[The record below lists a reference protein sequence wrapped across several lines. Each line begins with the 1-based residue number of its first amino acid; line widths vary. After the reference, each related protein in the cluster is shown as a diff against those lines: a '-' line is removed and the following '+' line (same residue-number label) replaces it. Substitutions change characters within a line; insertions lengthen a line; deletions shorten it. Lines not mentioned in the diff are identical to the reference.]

1 MRGAGRVGGRSF
13 KPPVLQRA
21 NEPFDPF
28 ELGLSPFVG
37 DLPVAPQLQPLNDE
51 WSVSDFDDPTDPRDC
66 SKYPASP
73 YCEGDTIRLGKPL
86 GYDAE
91 IRSNG
96 CTTCVYI
103 YPVVAW
109 LKLTPTIIC
118 RRDPNCD
125 KEPQTPNLAP
135 FTSLKPPRLNE
146 NVQPDRYKSPEC
158 AARESAINAQVNI
171 FNDRAARDEEN
182 FYYNISRS
190 NPENIRDVQ
199 DFSITRI
206 QANGDAEIS
215 FGKQGLTYQG
225 VVFEKGGLKVDLESG
240 QIVFDPELEVDIS
253 VGVPASIGFTFKR
266 WIPAPCPQM
275 PIRPTIQPPPP
286 LPPPFGRGGGDRK
299 KRGNNKMCCN
309 DCRDSKDNTDALL
322 KELREIRKVLG
333 TGKLETALNAAV
345 GIGDGSITALIN
357 RIARRLG
364 TESYPIEVPE
374 SLIQGFGDKI
384 LKIQNNAEYLA
395 WLTYQIDG
403 LVGQFPIEIQVKDI
417 DPLTAGDQ
425 TKKIQL
431 PNIAEAI
438 AEMYGLS
445 LKSTVNQ
452 EIELNMLLRLAAEVI
467 ATKNGMVVTQDYA
480 RANANFLG
488 YKANYKARELDYNFD
503 FAGANLDPK
512 AKEPIVLEKLL
523 KTVKGFVQGW
533 ELEDKETVVGFLQK
547 LMFSAGIIKAV
558 FFRGKGQQ
566 KELQRELTSMGS
578 EEKTQEAKFEAFL
591 KEINDPN
598 SRFNKLSEEKPQIK
612 DETPPDSK
620 GGKK

>member
-1 MRGAGRVGGRSF
+1 M
-13 KPPVLQRA
+13 QRA
-21 NEPFDPF
+21 NEPVDIFETGFNPF
-28 ELGLSPFVG
+28 IG
-37 DLPVAPQLQPLNDE
+37 DLPVAPQLEPLNDE
-51 WSVSDFDDPTDPRDC
+51 WSVSDPFEPVDPRDC

-73 YCEGDTIRLGKPL
+73 YCEAETIRLGKPV
-86 GYDAE
+86 GFDAE
-91 IRSNG
+91 IRSDG

-103 YPVVAW
+103 YPVVGW
-109 LKLTPTIIC
+109 LKLTPTVIC
-118 RRDPNCD
+118 RRDPNCVED
-125 KEPQTPNLAP
+125 IPPPNLDEVEKNRP
-135 FTSLKPPRLNE
+135 ERYNE
-146 NVQPDRYKSPEC
+146 NVQPDQHKSVAC
-158 AARESAINAQVNI
+158 ARRESIINRHANFQNAQV
-171 FNDRAARDEEN
+171 AAQLKSAPQNNAIYEYRN
-182 FYYNISRS
+182 YQVISRGTTGGFIGGAT
-190 NPENIRDVQ
+190 PEEDPLYGQTVP
-199 DFSITRI
+199 FYSVPVL
-206 QANGDAEIS
+206 G
-215 FGKQGLTYQG
+215 
-225 VVFEKGGLKVDLESG
+225 ESG
-240 QIVFDPELEVDIS
+240 EFLQAFVYHVRGDFYEQRLMAATGERREKLYNADGQIIGYSPWEI
-253 VGVPASIGFTFKR
+253 VGSNETFYKVWRPAHCVG
-266 WIPAPCPQM
+266 M
-275 PIRPTIQPPPP
+275 PTRPSPPPILPPPP
-286 LPPPFGRGGGDRK
+286 LPPPFGRDDDRK

-357 RIARRLG
+357 RIARRIG

-503 FAGANLDPK
+503 FAGANLDSR

-547 LMFSAGIIKAV
+547 LMFSAGMIKAV

-566 KELQRELTSMGS
+566 
-578 EEKTQEAKFEAFL
+578 
-591 KEINDPN
+591 
-598 SRFNKLSEEKPQIK
+598 
-612 DETPPDSK
+612 
-620 GGKK
+620 